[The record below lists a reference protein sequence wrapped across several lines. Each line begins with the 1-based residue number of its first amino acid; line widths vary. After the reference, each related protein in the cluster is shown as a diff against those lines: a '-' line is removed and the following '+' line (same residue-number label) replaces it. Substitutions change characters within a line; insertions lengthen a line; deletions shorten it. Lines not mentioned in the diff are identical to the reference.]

1 MGEIKMKYTLG
12 SQDVQK
18 ILKGLIIALIG
29 ATLTYLS
36 AVIVKVDFG
45 IYTPLI
51 VSFWSVIANTV
62 WKILDGVKS

>member
-1 MGEIKMKYTLG
+1 MKYTLG